1 MRISCGDKYYY
12 FLTFESCLFYCYL
25 ILEGGK
31 ECTVEDGNFHTTDG
45 VELRTTD
52 ADELR
57 ITVGE
62 TVILQKFN
70 YMRTHVLNPGKN
82 LQLGRDI
89 VNLSGKFRNLC
100 QRQPSR
106 ILYICFIEISVNLSL
121 IQIKGS
127 VVVIS
132 SDPSFLDWYVQFTTF
147 I

>member
-1 MRISCGDKYYY
+1 MLYLKIV
-12 FLTFESCLFYCYL
+12 FFHCYL

-31 ECTVEDGNFHTTDG
+31 PCTVEDGSLPTTGG
-45 VELRTTD
+45 VELRTTE

-89 VNLSGKFRNLC
+89 VNLSGKLRNLLYENTCSKPREEPAAREGYC
-100 QRQPSR
+100 QPIR
-106 ILYICFIEISVNLSL
+106 
-121 IQIKGS
+121 
-127 VVVIS
+127 
-132 SDPSFLDWYVQFTTF
+132 
-147 I
+147 